1 MRTRQ
6 NLLALNAAIEAAR
19 AGEAG
24 RGFAVVADE
33 VRKLAEKTMAATRE
47 VAEVLSGIQRDAAHN
62 IATVDQTVEGMSRTT
77 DLTHQSD
84 EALREIVALSDKTS
98 EQIRSI
104 AAASEQQAASSENI
118 SRSVT
123 GVNRIAV
130 ENTAGM
136 DHSAKAVRDLLEQTT
151 PAGEPG
157 AGSPGRRASLIP
169 RRSRF
174 RNDFEK
180 SVVSAVLSRPGRRA
194 TPDGFAACA
203 A

>member
-1 MRTRQ
+1 M
-6 NLLALNAAIEAAR
+6 
-19 AGEAG
+19 
-24 RGFAVVADE
+24 
-33 VRKLAEKTMAATRE
+33 RKLAEKTMAATRE

-136 DHSAKAVRDLLEQTT
+136 DHSAKAVRDLLEQTRLL
-151 PAGEPG
+151 
-157 AGSPGRRASLIP
+157 GSLVRDLQDEEHR
-169 RRSRF
+169 
-174 RNDFEK
+174 
-180 SVVSAVLSRPGRRA
+180 
-194 TPDGFAACA
+194 
-203 A
+203 